1 MPKRVFDVFV
11 SVLALILFWP
21 LLLAATLL
29 IKLDDRGA
37 IIYRQVRVGRFG
49 REFMIVK
56 FRTMRERSDV
66 AGPSITAAGDPR
78 ITRVG
83 RWLRKTKLDELPQL
97 WNVLLGEM
105 SFVGPRP
112 EVPKYVALYTAE
124 QRRVLDLPPGITDE
138 ASVEFKDEESLLASA
153 SDPEKYYVE
162 YCIPRKIALNLAY
175 AEKATVFQD
184 VKVMLR
190 TIRSIWFRR

>member
-1 MPKRVFDVFV
+1 MTKRAFDIVISLV
-11 SVLALILFWP
+11 ALILLWP
-21 LLLAATLL
+21 LLLAAALL

-49 REFMIVK
+49 SEFRIVK

-66 AGPSITAAGDPR
+66 AGPSITAACDPR

-97 WNVLLGEM
+97 WNVLRGEM

-124 QRRVLDLPPGITDE
+124 QKRVLDLAPGITDE

-175 AEKATVFQD
+175 AKKATVFQD
-184 VKVMLR
+184 AKVIIR
-190 TIRSIWFRR
+190 TINSVWFRS